1 MITPSPEDRSACAA
15 RLLKG
20 FWFCEGLSAADLE
33 RIARSASFRSIE
45 RGDVV
50 IDYGSAIQ
58 HVYCVLGGMVKLLI
72 TTERRSER
80 IVELVGAG
88 ETFGE
93 GLLFAGQ
100 PSVGRAVAIDDGRL
114 LLVPGS
120 VLITMLVRS
129 PELALRCLQ
138 RVSRRVARLLA
149 DLQADTGQSAG
160 RRIVRWLALQL
171 GERSGETRIRLG
183 ISKATLAASL
193 NTTPETLSRVLRH
206 LREQGV
212 VRVEGREIVVMD
224 PVPAGVEA
232 PVCATHR
239 VRGTAL
245 VRALRLRGAT
255 LVQRNAA
262 RALRRDVIL
271 KHCSAGDPLAEGRT
285 RPRPCHPG
293 DRSSPRQCEMRPS
306 AAGPL
311 RVASSVDPARSSRA
325 KRSERWNSA
334 PITGLSAHHDRPRLS
349 AASLLR
355 DRRILPRTG

>member
-212 VRVEGREIVVMD
+212 VRVEGREIVVVD
-224 PVPAGVEA
+224 PVRLRYLQPCVYCSRQATTDGSETA
-232 PVCATHR
+232 PTPLEWKRLC
-239 VRGTAL
+239 
-245 VRALRLRGAT
+245 ALRTECEVPHWFGHCDCEVPHWCSGTPLVLSDAT
-255 LVQRNAA
+255 
-262 RALRRDVIL
+262 
-271 KHCSAGDPLAEGRT
+271 
-285 RPRPCHPG
+285 
-293 DRSSPRQCEMRPS
+293 SS
-306 AAGPL
+306 
-311 RVASSVDPARSSRA
+311 
-325 KRSERWNSA
+325 
-334 PITGLSAHHDRPRLS
+334 
-349 AASLLR
+349 
-355 DRRILPRTG
+355 